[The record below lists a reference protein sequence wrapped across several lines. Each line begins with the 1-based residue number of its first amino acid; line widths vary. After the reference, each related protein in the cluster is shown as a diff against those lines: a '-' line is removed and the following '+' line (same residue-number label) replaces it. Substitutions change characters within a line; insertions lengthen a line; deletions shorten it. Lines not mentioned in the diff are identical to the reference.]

1 MLVNWS
7 WLGDGDLL
15 RIWRVLH
22 RELIRVEAVELIDV
36 VRLLRN
42 CVLGYWRVDKSTWRR
57 DCLSISHVVI
67 ALAVTLIAH
76 LEMISLVYGLFGL
89 LKFDTM
95 LKGNLGLRL
104 RLFYVGILPY
114 SAFELRLTLIFLT
127 ASLDINL
134 RLVLLV
140 LIMHNWS
147 CFICLFAPLS
157 FFEILAVQHVSHTFV
172 AILDILD
179 LFLEIFKFHMQ
190 GFDELGPA
198 DISRLGDWLC
208 DCGVD
213 WGVEVRTF
221 PSIIIP
227 HYIITWS
234 GLSFLIMILFERIH
248 HIFDCNTI

>member
-1 MLVNWS
+1 M
-7 WLGDGDLL
+7 GDGDLL

-57 DCLSISHVVI
+57 DRLSISHVAI

-140 LIMHNWS
+140 LIVHN
-147 CFICLFAPLS
+147 
-157 FFEILAVQHVSHTFV
+157 
-172 AILDILD
+172 
-179 LFLEIFKFHMQ
+179 
-190 GFDELGPA
+190 
-198 DISRLGDWLC
+198 
-208 DCGVD
+208 
-213 WGVEVRTF
+213 
-221 PSIIIP
+221 
-227 HYIITWS
+227 
-234 GLSFLIMILFERIH
+234 
-248 HIFDCNTI
+248 